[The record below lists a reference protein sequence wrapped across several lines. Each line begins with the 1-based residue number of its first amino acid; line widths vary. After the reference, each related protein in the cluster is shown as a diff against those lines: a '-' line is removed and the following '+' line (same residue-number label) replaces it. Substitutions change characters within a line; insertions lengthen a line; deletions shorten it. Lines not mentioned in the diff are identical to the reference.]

1 MLASLSALA
10 ATLISIAH
18 TRLSLLST
26 DLEEART
33 HLLFMLALTLTALL
47 CLGMGLVLSTILLV
61 AAFWDTHRLLTLGIL
76 ATFYVASAM
85 ASGAVAVYRARTAP
99 RLFAASLSELS
110 KDRRQLPSGP

>member
-1 MLASLSALA
+1 MKPQPAPAIAARDAS
-10 ATLISIAH
+10 
-18 TRLSLLST
+18 
-26 DLEEART
+26 EAVPGT
-33 HLLFMLALTLTALL
+33 GHPVA
-47 CLGMGLVLSTILLV
+47 ILMSV
-61 AAFWDTHRLLTLGIL
+61 DTHRLLTLGIL